1 MMQPYMKY
9 YNNNIMNGPP
19 SLQIGGKMSVQ
30 LLQHVRSLPKQKA
43 YLLPTVIKLYMYFVQ
58 LAV

>member
-1 MMQPYMKY
+1 
-9 YNNNIMNGPP
+9 MNGPP
-19 SLQIGGKMSVQ
+19 SLQIGGKRSVQ
-30 LLQHVRSLPKQKA
+30 LLQHVQSLPKQKA